1 LKTRFTTQM
10 LTRMA
15 ILIALTIILS
25 RIFSIR
31 IPMGGAEGLRI
42 GFGPLPVIFAG
53 IFMGPLAGGIVGAIG
68 DLIGYFI
75 NPMGPFLPHFTL
87 TAALRGIIPG
97 LVIFLASRNRRAVGI
112 PSLFAATLITLII
125 VDIFLLPYFME
136 ILYGLS
142 RVVTIPPRII
152 QQVITIPVYTVL
164 LYTLGRIMQ
173 KTQGTEI
180 LHVSA
185 KVW

>member
-1 LKTRFTTQM
+1 M

-112 PSLFAATLITLII
+112 PSLFVSIITLII

-142 RVVTIPPRII
+142 RVLTIPSRII
-152 QQVITIPVYTVL
+152 QQAITIPVYGIT
-164 LYTLGRIMQ
+164 LYLGRIMQ
-173 KTQGTEI
+173 KPEHG
-180 LHVSA
+180 SFASFA

>member
-1 LKTRFTTQM
+1 MRTRFTTQM

-25 RIFSIR
+25 RILSIR
-31 IPMGGAEGLRI
+31 IPIGGAEGLRI

-53 IFMGPLAGGIVGAIG
+53 IFMGPLAGGIVGAIA

-75 NPMGPFLPHFTL
+75 NPMGPYLPHFTL

-97 LVIFLASRNRRAVGI
+97 QLIFLASRNRRAVGI
-112 PSLFAATLITLII
+112 PSLFAAATITLII
-125 VDIFLLPYFME
+125 VDIFLIPYFME
-136 ILYGLS
+136 ILFGLS
-142 RVVTIPPRII
+142 RVVIIPPRII
-152 QQVITIPVYTVL
+152 QQASTIPVYTVL

-173 KTQGTEI
+173 KTLGAEMLQ
-180 LHVSA
+180 VSA

>member
-1 LKTRFTTQM
+1 
-10 LTRMA
+10 
-15 ILIALTIILS
+15 
-25 RIFSIR
+25 
-31 IPMGGAEGLRI
+31 
-42 GFGPLPVIFAG
+42 
-53 IFMGPLAGGIVGAIG
+53 
-68 DLIGYFI
+68 
-75 NPMGPFLPHFTL
+75 
-87 TAALRGIIPG
+87 
-97 LVIFLASRNRRAVGI
+97 
-112 PSLFAATLITLII
+112 
-125 VDIFLLPYFME
+125 ME